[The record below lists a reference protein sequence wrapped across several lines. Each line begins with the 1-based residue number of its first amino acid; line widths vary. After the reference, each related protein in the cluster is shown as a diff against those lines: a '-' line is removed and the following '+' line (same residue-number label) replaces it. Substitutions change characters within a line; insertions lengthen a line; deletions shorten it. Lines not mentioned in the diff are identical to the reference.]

1 MSSKAGN
8 NPDLDW
14 GECRLCGDDVSAE
27 RLGLG
32 YVLCMCCGEQA
43 ARRVKHTIVPMNKS
57 NYVYVSPGNLTMLA
71 QLNPKNTVPLDW
83 KQRGRDLE
91 NFDMHTKGV

>member
-1 MSSKAGN
+1 
-8 NPDLDW
+8 
-14 GECRLCGDDVSAE
+14 
-27 RLGLG
+27 
-32 YVLCMCCGEQA
+32 MCCGEDA
-43 ARRVKHTIVPMNKS
+43 ARKVKHTIVPMNKS

-91 NFDMHTKGV
+91 NFDMNERC